1 MLDQTMHHA
10 SRSLHPMQSLRE
22 EDKLGDRRKAE
33 VDVEVALMVEKRYVS
48 IYVKRLILFD

>member
-1 MLDQTMHHA
+1 MHHA